1 MGMNTLSDIV
11 ILRPFWLIALP
22 IVIGLMVWRL
32 RRAGHSGDWQ
42 TTIEPHL
49 LAAMTALGRVET
61 GRHRLTSSAPFIV
74 TGAVVL
80 ALMGPALERRDA
92 QTFRNLD
99 GVVFVIDVSGSVVR
113 DESWPKL
120 VNLARA
126 GLSVLGSKPAALIVY
141 GGDTYLASPLTT
153 DHVQLGQTVSL
164 LDEDTMP
171 DRGNRPTLALQRAA
185 DVLEAADILAGDVVL
200 MTDGEGLDANAIR
213 AAQRIADIGGR
224 LSVVVSQ
231 TTVSGAP
238 PVGQAIF
245 DTLTRVGRGRIYGT
259 NDLTAFMGD
268 FSDTSAAR
276 LERHDLQLL
285 LLVDYGRYV
294 LFLALLPALMF
305 FRRDR
310 G

>member
-1 MGMNTLSDIV
+1 MNSLADFV
-11 ILRPFWLIALP
+11 ILRPFWAIALP
-22 IVIGLMVWRL
+22 VVIGLMVWRL
-32 RRAGHSGDWQ
+32 RRAGQPGDWQ
-42 TTIEPHL
+42 TTIDPHL
-49 LAAMTALGRVET
+49 LTAMTALGQVET
-61 GRHRLTSSAPFIV
+61 GRHRLASAVPFV
-74 TGAVVL
+74 VAVAVVL
-80 ALMGPALERRDA
+80 ALMGPALEKREA

-120 VNLARA
+120 VNVARA

-171 DRGNRPTLALQRAA
+171 DRGNRPALALERAA

-200 MTDGEGLDANAIR
+200 MTDGEGLDETAIR
-213 AAQRIADIGGR
+213 SAQRIAGMGGR

-245 DTLTRVGRGRIYGT
+245 DTLTRVGRGRVYDT
-259 NDLTAFMGD
+259 SDLAAFMSDFGD
-268 FSDTSAAR
+268 SSAAR
-276 LERHDLQLL
+276 LERQDLQLL
-285 LLVDYGRYV
+285 LLVDYGRY
-294 LFLALLPALMF
+294 LLLLALLPALMF
-305 FRRDR
+305 FRRVR

>member
-1 MGMNTLSDIV
+1 MNSLVDIV
-11 ILRPFWLIALP
+11 ILRPFWILALP
-22 IVIGLMVWRL
+22 IVIGLAVWRL
-32 RRAGHSGDWQ
+32 RRAGKAGDWH

-61 GRHRLTSSAPFIV
+61 GRRRLTSAVPFIV

-99 GVVFVIDVSGSVVR
+99 GVIFVIDVSGSVVR
-113 DESWPKL
+113 DESWPML
-120 VNLARA
+120 VNMARA

-153 DHVQLGQTVSL
+153 DHVQLGQVVSL

-171 DRGNRPTLALQRAA
+171 DRGNRPGLALQHAA
-185 DVLEAADILAGDVVL
+185 DMLKTADILAGDVVL
-200 MTDGEGLDANAIR
+200 MTDGDGLDANAIR
-213 AAQRIADIGGR
+213 AAQRVTGMGGR

-245 DTLTRVGRGRIYGT
+245 DTLAKVGGGRVYNAG
-259 NDLTAFMGD
+259 DLAAFMRD
-268 FSDTSAAR
+268 FSDSSAVR
-276 LERHDLQLL
+276 LERQDLKLL
-285 LLVDYGRYV
+285 LLADYGRYL

-305 FRRDR
+305 FRKER

>member
-1 MGMNTLSDIV
+1 MNTLADIV
-11 ILRPFWLIALP
+11 ILRPIWVIALP
-22 IVIGLMVWRL
+22 VVIALMVWRL
-32 RRAGHSGDWQ
+32 RRAGHPGDWQ

-61 GRHRLTSSAPFIV
+61 GRRQLTSAVPFIV

-92 QTFRNLD
+92 KTFRNLD
-99 GVVFVIDVSGSVVR
+99 GVIFVIDVSGSVVR
-113 DESWPKL
+113 DENWAKL
-120 VNLARA
+120 VNMARA

-153 DHVQLGQTVSL
+153 DHVQLGQVVSL
-164 LDEDTMP
+164 LDKDTMP
-171 DRGNRPTLALQRAA
+171 DRGNRPALALERAA
-185 DVLEAADILAGDVVL
+185 DVLKEADILAGDVVL

-213 AAQRIADIGGR
+213 AAQRITGMGGR

-245 DTLTRVGRGRIYGT
+245 DTLTQVGRGRVYDT
-259 NDLTAFMGD
+259 SDLSAFMRD
-268 FSDTSAAR
+268 FSDSSAAR
-276 LERHDLQLL
+276 LERQDLHLL
-285 LLVDYGRYV
+285 LLVDYGRYL

-305 FRRDR
+305 FRKDR

>member
-1 MGMNTLSDIV
+1 MGMNILADIV

-32 RRAGHSGDWQ
+32 RRAGRPGDWQ

-61 GRHRLTSSAPFIV
+61 GRHRLASSVPFIV

-120 VNLARA
+120 VNVARA

-171 DRGNRPTLALQRAA
+171 DRGNRPALALQRAA

-213 AAQRIADIGGR
+213 AAQRIADMGGR

-245 DTLTRVGRGRIYGT
+245 DTLTRVGRGRVYDT
-259 NDLTAFMGD
+259 NDLSAFMGD
-268 FSDTSAAR
+268 FSDNGAAR
-276 LERHDLQLL
+276 LERQDLQLL

>member
-61 GRHRLTSSAPFIV
+61 GRHRLASSVPFIV

-141 GGDTYLASPLTT
+141 GGDTYLAS
-153 DHVQLGQTVSL
+153 L

-238 PVGQAIF
+238 SVGQAIF

>member
-238 PVGQAIF
+238 SVGQAIF